1 MQRKRVSR
9 ASSVNGSSTLG
20 MLVEMLVERVFLVS
34 GAVVKTVFWCFKKK
48 QNFFVFHHEQKE
60 VKQDFVVISK
70 SPLFPTETLRI
81 CSITLWFCFFI
92 P

>member
-1 MQRKRVSR
+1 MCVRIT
-9 ASSVNGSSTLG
+9 ASGSPTLG

-34 GAVVKTVFWCFKKK
+34 GVVKAVFCRFKKK
-48 QNFFVFHHEQKE
+48 EIFFVFHHEQKK

-81 CSITLWFCFFI
+81 CSIASWFYFFL

>member
-1 MQRKRVSR
+1 
-9 ASSVNGSSTLG
+9 

-34 GAVVKTVFWCFKKK
+34 GVVKTVFWRFKKNEK
-48 QNFFVFHHEQKE
+48 FFIFHHEQRE

-81 CSITLWFCFFI
+81 CSICSWFYFFL